1 MCGIA
6 GILLN
11 KSNKKLI
18 EKFQKISDDL
28 SHRGPDSSSFYK
40 NSKNLFLHTRL
51 SIIDLKGGN
60 QPIINNDLIL
70 IANGEIY
77 NDPEIRSFYK
87 TYNFK
92 TESDSE
98 SIMTLYDR
106 EGINGLEKLRGMYAF
121 AIYDKKKNCT
131 VLGRDIFGIKPLY
144 FSIIKDGIIFSSE
157 ITPLI
162 NSNLIKKKISEE
174 KLIEY
179 LELQYTTGKKT
190 IYKDV
195 FRLRPGEILT
205 IQNGKIIN
213 SKLQKLSSLKKKSS
227 KVDNNF
233 IEKKLEESVS
243 AHLRSDVPY
252 CLFFSGGID
261 SMLVMYFMSKLN
273 LGSKIE
279 AFKVN
284 IDDRKNKSNNIFL
297 KKISNQYKIRFNEI
311 NFTEDDFWNII
322 PFAAKKIDDPI
333 ADYAILPTFKLA
345 EIASKK
351 FKVAIT
357 GEGGDELFG
366 GYGRYRHN
374 NFLNKKFF
382 KGAFRNLGKFKNN
395 YWKFET
401 NQTFIDNL
409 SLTKVQKKQFFD
421 YNNWLPNNLLVKLDR
436 CLMSY
441 GMEGRTPLIDKKL
454 FESFFFVRDEY
465 KIRNGFGKFLIRNFI
480 ESKVKYYDAFTKKEG
495 FTVPIEKWLPK
506 HSKFFLEFLPKIQI
520 LRIFFNENEIK
531 DLCKSISHN
540 KKAIRG
546 VWHMIFIS
554 AWYYVTFKKVKTDGN
569 FFDIISTK
577 VN

>member
-11 KSNKKLI
+11 NSNKKLI
-18 EKFQKISDDL
+18 EKFQKISGQL

-51 SIIDLKGGN
+51 SIIDLNGGN
-60 QPIINNDLIL
+60 QPIINNDLVL
-70 IANGEIY
+70 VANGEIY
-77 NDPEIRSFYK
+77 NDPEIRSTYK
-87 TYNFK
+87 TYNYK

-98 SIMTLYDR
+98 SIMTLYYN
-106 EGINGLEKLRGMYAF
+106 EGVNGLEKLRGMYAF
-121 AIYDKKKNCT
+121 AIYDKKKDCT
-131 VLGRDIFGIKPLY
+131 ILSRDIFGIKPLY
-144 FSIIKDGIIFSSE
+144 FSLIKDGIIFSSE

-162 NSNLIKKKISEE
+162 NSKFVKKNISEE

-179 LELQYTTGKKT
+179 FELQYTTGKKT
-190 IYKDV
+190 IFEGI

-205 IQNGKIIN
+205 IQNGKITN
-213 SKLQKLSSLKKKSS
+213 SKLQKLNFLKKK
-227 KVDNNF
+227 KPKIDNNF
-233 IEKKLEESVS
+233 IEKKLQESVS
-243 AHLRSDVPY
+243 VHLRSDVPY

-261 SMLVMYFMSKLN
+261 SMLIMYFMSKLN

-284 IDDRKNKSNNIFL
+284 IENRKNNSDNTLL
-297 KKISNQYKIRFNEI
+297 KKISHEYKIKFNEI
-311 NFTEDDFWNII
+311 NFTEDDFWNTI

-345 EIASKK
+345 SVASKK

-366 GYGRYRHN
+366 GYGRYRHH
-374 NFLNKKFF
+374 NFFKKNFF
-382 KGAFRNLGKFKNN
+382 KGAFRKLGKFNNN

-401 NQTFIDNL
+401 SQTFIENL
-409 SLTKVQKKQFFD
+409 SLTRVQKQQFFD
-421 YNNWLPNNLLVKLDR
+421 YYNWLPNNLLVKLDR

-454 FESFFFVRDEY
+454 FENFFFIKDEY
-465 KIRNGFGKFLIRNFI
+465 KINNSFGKFLIRNFI
-480 ESKVKYYDAFTKKEG
+480 KSKVKYYDAFTKKEG
-495 FTVPIEKWLPK
+495 FTIPIEKWLPK
-506 HSKFFLEFLPKIQI
+506 HSKFFLEFLPKIEI
-520 LRIFFNENEIK
+520 LRIFFSQDEIK
-531 DLCKSISHN
+531 ELCKSISHN
-540 KKAIRG
+540 KKAIRC

-554 AWYYVTFKKVKTDGN
+554 IWYYVTFNNVKANGN
-569 FFDIISTK
+569 FFDIISS
-577 VN
+577 

>member
-11 KSNKKLI
+11 KPNKKLI
-18 EKFQKISDDL
+18 EKFQKISSGL
-28 SHRGPDSSSFYK
+28 FHRGPDSYSFYK

-60 QPIINNDLIL
+60 QPILNNHLVL
-70 IANGEIY
+70 VANGEIY
-77 NDPEIRSFYK
+77 NDPEIRSNNK

-98 SIMTLYDR
+98 SIMTLYHR

-121 AIYDKKKNCT
+121 AVYDKKKNCT
-131 VLGRDIFGIKPLY
+131 VLSRDIFGIKPLY
-144 FSIIKDGIIFSSE
+144 FSIIQDGIIFCSE
-157 ITPLI
+157 ITPLL
-162 NSNLIKKKISEE
+162 NSKLIEKKISQD
-174 KLIEY
+174 KLVEY
-179 LELQYTTGKKT
+179 FELQYTTGKKT

-205 IQNGKIIN
+205 VKDGKIIN
-213 SKLQKLSSLKKKSS
+213 SKLQKLHLLRKQSS

-233 IEKKLEESVS
+233 IEKKLGESVS

-261 SMLVMYFMSKLN
+261 SMLVMYFMSKLS
-273 LGSKIE
+273 LGNKIE

-284 IDDRKNKSNNIFL
+284 IDDKKNKLSNSPL
-297 KKISNQYKIRFNEI
+297 KEISNEYKIKFNEI

-366 GYGRYRHN
+366 GYGRYRRH

-382 KGAFRNLGKFKNN
+382 KGAFRKYGKFKNN

-401 NQTFIDNL
+401 NENFIENL
-409 SLTKVQKKQFFD
+409 GLTKVQKYQFFD
-421 YNNWLPNNLLVKLDR
+421 YYNWLPNNLLVKLDR

-454 FESFFFVRDEY
+454 FENFFFIKDEY
-465 KIRNGFGKFLIRNFI
+465 KINNGFGKFLIRNFI
-480 ESKVKYYDAFTKKEG
+480 KSRVKHYNAFSKKEG
-495 FTVPIEKWLPK
+495 FTVPIEKWIPK
-506 HSKFFLEFLPKIQI
+506 HSKFFFEFLPKIEI

-531 DLCKSISHN
+531 DLCKSVSHN

-554 AWYYVTFKKVKTDGN
+554 AWYYVTFKNVKTNGN
-569 FFDIISTK
+569 FFDIIS
-577 VN
+577 N

>member
-11 KSNKKLI
+11 NSNKKLI
-18 EKFQKISDDL
+18 QKFQKISGQL

-51 SIIDLKGGN
+51 SIIDLNGGN

-70 IANGEIY
+70 VANGEIY
-77 NDPEIRSFYK
+77 NDPEIRSTYK
-87 TYNFK
+87 TYNYK

-98 SIMTLYDR
+98 SIMTLYYN
-106 EGINGLEKLRGMYAF
+106 EGVNGLEKLRGMYAF
-121 AIYDKKKNCT
+121 AIYDKKKDCT
-131 VLGRDIFGIKPLY
+131 ILGRDIFGIKPLY
-144 FSIIKDGIIFSSE
+144 FSLIKDGIIFSSE

-162 NSNLIKKKISEE
+162 KSKFVKKNISEE

-179 LELQYTTGKKT
+179 FELQYTTGKKT
-190 IYKDV
+190 IFEGI
-195 FRLRPGEILT
+195 FRLRPGEILI
-205 IQNGKIIN
+205 IQNGKITN
-213 SKLQKLSSLKKKSS
+213 SKLQKLNLLKKKTH
-227 KVDNNF
+227 KIDNNF

-243 AHLRSDVPY
+243 VHLRSDVPY

-261 SMLVMYFMSKLN
+261 SMLIMYFMSKLN

-284 IDDRKNKSNNIFL
+284 IENRKNNSDNTLL
-297 KKISNQYKIRFNEI
+297 KKISHEYKIRFNEI
-311 NFTEDDFWNII
+311 NFTEDDFWNTI

-345 EIASKK
+345 SVASKK

-366 GYGRYRHN
+366 GYGRYRHH
-374 NFLNKKFF
+374 NFFKKNFF
-382 KGAFRNLGKFKNN
+382 KGAFRKLGKFNNN

-401 NQTFIDNL
+401 SQTFIENL
-409 SLTKVQKKQFFD
+409 SLTRVQKQQFFD
-421 YNNWLPNNLLVKLDR
+421 YYNWLPNNLLVKLDR

-454 FESFFFVRDEY
+454 FENFFFIKDEY
-465 KIRNGFGKFLIRNFI
+465 KINNSFGKFLIRNFI
-480 ESKVKYYDAFTKKEG
+480 KSKVKYYDAFTKKEG
-495 FTVPIEKWLPK
+495 FTIPIEKWLPK
-506 HSKFFLEFLPKIQI
+506 HSKFFLEFLPKIEI
-520 LRIFFNENEIK
+520 LRIFFSQDEIK
-531 DLCKSISHN
+531 ELCKSISHN
-540 KKAIRG
+540 KKAIRC

-554 AWYYVTFKKVKTDGN
+554 IWYYVTFNNVKANGN
-569 FFDIISTK
+569 FFDIISS
-577 VN
+577 